1 MKELQ
6 EVLREVCNVLNKK
19 GVRYVVVGGCAVIL
33 HGYFRTTNDI
43 DLLVDPS
50 SENVAKI
57 REALYEIFE
66 EEEVWEIGDED
77 IQKFT
82 VLRYVPQKIDI
93 TIDLMARIGSVDI
106 EKALEDV
113 DWIDLDETRIPLC
126 GLTTLIETKKGVRPK
141 DKDDLLF
148 LRGKKEYVEEK
159 NKK

>member
-6 EVLREVCNVLNKK
+6 TVLREVCNVLNKR
-19 GVRYVVVGGCAVIL
+19 GVRYVIVGGCAVIL

-50 SENVAKI
+50 PENVVRI
-57 REALYEIFE
+57 RDALYEIFKD
-66 EEEVWEIGDED
+66 EEVWEIGDED
-77 IQKFT
+77 IKKFT
-82 VLRYVPQKIDI
+82 VLRYVPKKIDI
-93 TIDLMARIGSVDI
+93 AIDLMARIGSVDI
-106 EKALEDV
+106 EKALEDAE
-113 DWIDLDETRIPLC
+113 WIDLDETQIPLC

>member
-6 EVLREVCNVLNKK
+6 EVLREVCNVLNKR

-33 HGYFRTTNDI
+33 HGYFRATNDI

-57 REALYEIFE
+57 RDALYEVFE
-66 EEEVWEIGDED
+66 EEEIGEIGDED
-77 IQKFT
+77 IKKFI
-82 VLRYVPQKIDI
+82 VLRYAPKNIDI
-93 TIDLMARIGSVDI
+93 TIDLMAGIGSVDI
-106 EKALEDV
+106 DKALEDV
-113 DWIDLDETRIPLC
+113 EWIELDETRIPLC
-126 GLTTLIETKKGVRPK
+126 GLTTLIETKKGLRPK

-148 LRGKKEYVEEK
+148 LRGKHAYIEEK

>member
-6 EVLREVCNVLNKK
+6 KVLREVCNVLNKRR
-19 GVRYVVVGGCAVIL
+19 VRYVVVGGCAVIL

-50 SENVAKI
+50 SKNVAKI
-57 REALYEIFE
+57 RDALYEIFK
-66 EEEVWEIGDED
+66 EEEVWEIGDKD
-77 IQKFT
+77 IKKFT
-82 VLRYVPQKIDI
+82 VLRYVPKKIDVA
-93 TIDLMARIGSVDI
+93 IDLMARIGSVDI
-106 EKALEDV
+106 EKALEDAE
-113 DWIDLDETRIPLC
+113 WINLDETRIPLC

>member
-1 MKELQ
+1 MKELK
-6 EVLREVCNVLNKK
+6 EVLREVCNVLNNK

-33 HGYFRTTNDI
+33 HGYFRATNDI

-50 SENVAKI
+50 PENVTKI
-57 REALYEIFE
+57 REGLYKIFKE
-66 EEEVWEIGDED
+66 EEIWEIGDED
-77 IQKFT
+77 IKKFT
-82 VLRYVPQKIDI
+82 MLRYAPQKIDI
-93 TIDLMARIGSVDI
+93 TIDLMSRIGSVDI

-113 DWIDLDETRIPLC
+113 EWIDLDETRIPLC

>member
-6 EVLREVCNVLNKK
+6 EVLREVCNVLNKR

-50 SENVAKI
+50 SENVVKI
-57 REALYEIFE
+57 REGLYEIFNDE
-66 EEEVWEIGDED
+66 DVWEIKDED
-77 IQKFT
+77 IKKYT
-82 VLRYVPQKIDI
+82 VLRYAPHKSDI

-106 EKALEDV
+106 EKAFEDV
-113 DWIDLDETRIPLC
+113 EWVDLDKTKIPLC

-148 LRGKKEYVEEK
+148 LRGKKEYAEEK
-159 NKK
+159 DKK

>member
-1 MKELQ
+1 ML
-6 EVLREVCNVLNKK
+6 
-19 GVRYVVVGGCAVIL
+19 VGGCAVIL

-50 SENVAKI
+50 PNNVMKI
-57 REALYEIFE
+57 REALYEIFKE
-66 EEEVWEIGDED
+66 GEVWEIKDED
-77 IQKFT
+77 LLKYT
-82 VLRYVPQKIDI
+82 VLRYAPRKIDT

-113 DWIDLDETRIPLC
+113 EWIDVDKTRIPLC

-148 LRGKKEYVEEK
+148 LRGKKEYAEEK
-159 NKK
+159 DKK